1 MKKVV
6 SLMVSVLMLINP
18 IVGVLAEEEQTE
30 TSAAV
35 EEQVQMS
42 VAVEVLAPDAAGN
55 TEVTKTA
62 DKIDASGEGDQ
73 YGAIVNG
80 DAATAALT
88 VENGINAASS
98 DGTAVGA
105 SVSSSSEQ
113 GSASLV
119 SGSVAATSEGADAD
133 GLVVSTAGKESETA
147 VKAADIS
154 ATSTEGNASAVTA
167 GASGDQN
174 NTQVTSGN
182 LSSEGKSSAAG
193 IMAHSDSGSNLDPDE
208 VVGSENKVTV
218 TAGNVTASA
227 ENSTTAVAAET
238 SGEKNAIEVN
248 TGDISS
254 EGNTSATGIRTNTN
268 VREPWASEEDFGV
281 ENTITIKAGNV
292 DSNSA
297 DGSATG
303 VAVNASGEKTVT
315 EVSTGDIASVGTNA
329 ATGIVVKENNYDRE
343 LYGENIVSSENK
355 VIVNAGN
362 INATSSDGSAR
373 AVDAEITGDN
383 NTAEISTGDISAAGK
398 DIAYGISEDVS
409 GKGNTLDITSKNISL
424 KASDTDG
431 NSNSVGTTGVRAESK
446 DGGKQTVKTGDIEV
460 TSLSKT
466 EFDEQEPYEESI
478 AAARGVFSTATG
490 KESEVQITT
499 GSITA
504 EATADGGIASGSG
517 YNTIYTIAAGS
528 AVDLTA
534 KESGNISYT
543 ADGDVVL
550 SLIANMEKREVEEK
564 PSTSST
570 STYKHD
576 AGIYTG
582 NSNAGLKIS
591 VVGSGSDVTAVI
603 NGNVEAN
610 STINYSEYDDSVTG
624 DVAGVIIGDNS
635 IGRSIYPMTSYDED
649 GNVTYKSFKD
659 GSSIDYYP
667 DGTIEAEY
675 NAQTGIRTYY
685 YENGTKR
692 LEEDADFNT
701 IHYDENGV
709 ETHRTGDLKE
719 KTPEVSG
726 TANVKI
732 EGDLTSNGTAL
743 EVVPALSGGSVN
755 VVVEGTIKGE
765 SGAILVND
773 NVNAGN
779 FNLTVWKIDPT
790 VHHEYDE
797 NGEISG
803 EEKSY
808 MEVMAP
814 DGEFFTN
821 DTAAAEELLKQ
832 VQYIIKVDP
841 NLSNA
846 HVDLDGTTKFTDF
859 TGEEYD
865 VAHEDDKVVIKISA
879 DSGYQI
885 TGAFNGEGKEE
896 TLLRDSDGNYY
907 IVVPRGGGVYLTAT
921 VEAISQGAPEEET
934 KAPTRVKADE
944 SNNNSGLAALETIE
958 SNHRVAVSAAND
970 LLRSEERKALAELSP
985 TQQLLVILSKAGFS
999 DVVSVSGYTL
1009 SDEAKT
1015 LLDSL
1020 EVDLSKAVRTIYRY
1034 ENGVKV
1040 KWHYVELNL
1049 PGNRIARFGF
1059 RQLEDGSWIVK
1070 ML

>member
-6 SLMVSVLMLINP
+6 SLIVSAMMLINP
-18 IVGVLAEEEQTE
+18 IAGVLAE
-30 TSAAV
+30 

-42 VAVEVLAPDAAGN
+42 VAVEVLAPDTAGN

-62 DKIDASGEGDQ
+62 DEINTSGEVDQ

-80 DAATAALT
+80 DAASAALT

-105 SVSSSSEQ
+105 SVSSSGEQ
-113 GSASLV
+113 GGASLV
-119 SGSVAATSEGADAD
+119 SGSVAANSEGEDARS
-133 GLVVSTAGKESETA
+133 LVVSAADSESETTA
-147 VKAADIS
+147 KAADVS
-154 ATSTEGNASAVTA
+154 ATSTEGIATAVDA
-167 GASGDQN
+167 KASGDK
-174 NTQVTSGN
+174 NTALVTVEN
-182 LSSEGKSSAAG
+182 LSSEGKESASG
-193 IMAHSDSGSNLDPDE
+193 IIAHADSGSTLDSE
-208 VVGSENKVTV
+208 KITGSENKVTV

-227 ENSTTAVAAET
+227 EKSTTGVAAET
-238 SGEKNAIEVN
+238 SGEKNTIDVK

-281 ENTITIKAGNV
+281 ENTITVKAGNV
-292 DSNSA
+292 TSNSA
-297 DGSATG
+297 KGNATG
-303 VAVNASGEKTVT
+303 VEINASGEKTVT

-329 ATGIVVKENNYDRE
+329 ATAIVVKENNYDRK

-362 INATSSDGSAR
+362 ITATSSDGSAI

-383 NTAEISTGDISAAGK
+383 NTAEVSTGDISAAGK
-398 DIAYGISEDVS
+398 DIASGISGDVS

-431 NSNSVGTTGVRAESK
+431 NSNSAGTTGVRAESK
-446 DGGKQTVKTGDIEV
+446 NGGKQTVKTGDIEV
-460 TSLSKT
+460 TSISKT
-466 EFDEQEPYEESI
+466 EFDEQEPYEDSI
-478 AAARGVFSTATG
+478 ASARGVFSTATG
-490 KESEVQITT
+490 KESEVQIST

-504 EATADGGIASGSG
+504 EATADGGVPSDPG
-517 YNTIYTIAAGS
+517 NRLIYTTAAGS

-534 KESGNISYT
+534 KESGHITYN

-570 STYKHD
+570 STYKYD

-635 IGRSIYPMTSYDED
+635 IGHSIYPMTSYDKD

-667 DGTIEAEY
+667 DGTIEEEY
-675 NAQTGIRTYY
+675 NAQTGIHTEYN
-685 YENGTKR
+685 ENGTKKY
-692 LEEDADFNT
+692 EWDAFDHS

-719 KTPEVSG
+719 KAPIVSG

-732 EGDLTSNGTAL
+732 EGDITSNGIGL
-743 EVVPALSGGSVN
+743 EVVPTLSGGSVN

-790 VHHEYDE
+790 VSPEYDE
-797 NGEISG
+797 SGEIIG
-803 EEKSY
+803 EEKNY
-808 MEVMAP
+808 MDVMAP
-814 DGEFFTN
+814 DGELFIN

-846 HVDLDGTTKFTDF
+846 QVNLNGTTKFTDF
-859 TGEEYD
+859 TGKEYD

-921 VEAISQGAPEEET
+921 VEAISQDAPEET
-934 KAPTRVKADE
+934 KTNTRVKAYNSKNDSILAVLDKIE
-944 SNNNSGLAALETIE
+944 SNNRVVISAVNGLLK
-958 SNHRVAVSAAND
+958 SD
-970 LLRSEERKALAELSP
+970 ERKSLAKLSP
-985 TQQLLVILSKAGFS
+985 AQQLLFVLAKAGFS
-999 DVVSVSGYTL
+999 DVISVSGYTL
-1009 SDEAKT
+1009 SDETKK
-1015 LLDSL
+1015 LMDSL
-1020 EVDLSKAVRTIYRY
+1020 DVDLSKAVKIVYRY
-1034 ENGVKV
+1034 ENDVKV

-1049 PGNRIARFGF
+1049 SGNMIARFGF
-1059 RQLEDGSWIVK
+1059 RQLEDGSWIVQ
-1070 ML
+1070 LL